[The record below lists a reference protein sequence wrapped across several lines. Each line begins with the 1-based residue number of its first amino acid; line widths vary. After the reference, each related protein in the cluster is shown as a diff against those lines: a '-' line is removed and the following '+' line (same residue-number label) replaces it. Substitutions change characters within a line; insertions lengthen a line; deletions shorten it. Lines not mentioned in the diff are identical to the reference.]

1 MAKSVEISAKKV
13 ELAIEQGALE
23 LGVAQEDVTVELIE
37 SSKAGFLGIGAK
49 PAKYRVSV
57 IGSDEPENKPAK
69 KIEKEEK
76 KPAPAKKIEKKEEK
90 KPAREKKPLR
100 PSSSNSDAEKF
111 LNDVLAFIC
120 EDGAHV
126 EERTNEDGSVT
137 LEIVGEN
144 LGGII
149 GRRGET
155 LDALQHITNLVANK
169 KGDDKVRISLD
180 AENYRAKRAEA
191 LDKFAKRAAASAIK
205 YKRNKALEPMNAYER
220 HIIHVALQDMEN
232 ISTSSVGTEPNRRVV
247 INYTGPDARPP
258 RRRY

>member
-1 MAKSVEISAKKV
+1 MAKSVEISAKTL
-13 ELAIEQGALE
+13 ELATEQGALK

-37 SSKAGFLGIGAK
+37 SPKAGFLGIGAK

-57 IGSDEPENKPAK
+57 IGSDEPEK
-69 KIEKEEK
+69 KSEKNIEKAEK
-76 KPAPAKKIEKKEEK
+76 KPAQVKKEEKKEEK
-90 KPAREKKPLR
+90 KPAKKPLR

-169 KGDDKVRISLD
+169 KGDEKVRISLD

>member
-1 MAKSVEISAKKV
+1 MAKSVEISAKTV

-49 PAKYRVSV
+49 PAKYLVSV
-57 IGSDEPENKPAK
+57 IGSDEPEKKPEK
-69 KIEKEEK
+69 KIEKAEK
-76 KPAPAKKIEKKEEK
+76 KPAPAKKEEKKEEK
-90 KPAREKKPLR
+90 KPAKKPLR

-120 EDGAHV
+120 DGEAHV

-169 KGDDKVRISLD
+169 KGDEKVRISLD
-180 AENYRAKRAEA
+180 AENYREKRAEA